1 MDFASLFQELGFF
14 DLIDIGV
21 MTFLVYLV
29 LVWFKKTRAASV
41 LIGILIVA
49 GFYLIARQF
58 NLFLTASVFQ
68 AFFAVILVAVVVIFQ
83 EELRHFFERVAVW
96 GRTPFWRRKTE
107 SLSHNDVA
115 LLVRSLTDFA
125 KERIGALIILKG
137 KDMVVR
143 HLEGGEV
150 LNGKLSEAILKSLF
164 DPHSPG
170 HDGALII
177 EGNDITQFGCH
188 LPLSKN
194 FKLLK
199 DRGTRHAAA
208 LGMSELTDALC
219 LVVSEEQGTIS
230 GMRHGELHKIS
241 NPEEL
246 NTILEQFYREIVP
259 PKEPLKFKDYFRK
272 DSKEKM
278 LALGLALL
286 LWFLHVYGSRV
297 TYWTLRVPVS
307 FAPLTKEWVIAK
319 VEPEE
324 VEVTFSGPRRAFYFL
339 SKKRITVLLKTWQ
352 AAEGVHTLRV
362 SASDVTVPK
371 NFVIE
376 NILPKRVQVKI
387 ESNPR
392 LGPREEGE

>member
-1 MDFASLFQELGFF
+1 MDTASLFSEIGFF

-41 LIGILIVA
+41 LIGILIIA
-49 GFYLIARQF
+49 GFYLVARQF

-96 GRTPFWRRKTE
+96 GRTPFGRKGGERLSYTE
-107 SLSHNDVA
+107 VVT
-115 LLVRSLTDFA
+115 LVRSIADFA

-150 LNGKLSEAILKSLF
+150 LNGALSEAILKSLF
-164 DPHSPG
+164 DPHSLG

-177 EGNDITQFGCH
+177 EGNTVTKFGCH

-199 DRGTRHAAA
+199 DHGTRHAAG
-208 LGMSELTDALC
+208 LGLSELTDALS
-219 LVVSEEQGTIS
+219 LVVSEEKGTIS
-230 GMRHGELHKIS
+230 VMRHGELHKIP

-246 NTILEQFYREIVP
+246 SAMLERFYREVSP
-259 PKEPLKFKDYFRK
+259 RKEPPKFKDYFRRNL
-272 DSKEKM
+272 KEKG
-278 LALGLALL
+278 LAFTLALL
-286 LWFLHVYGSRV
+286 LWFLHVYGSKV
-297 TYWTLRVPVS
+297 TYRTLRVPVS
-307 FAPLTKEWVIAK
+307 IAALPKDLVIAK
-319 VEPEE
+319 IEPTE
-324 VEVTFSGPRRAFYFL
+324 VDVTFSGPRRAFYFL
-339 SKKRITVLLKTWQ
+339 SKKVVAVSLKTWQ
-352 AAEGVHTLRV
+352 AVEGLYTLRV
-362 SASDVTVPK
+362 QASDITVPK

-376 NILPKRVQVKI
+376 NIMPKRVQVKI
-387 ESNPR
+387 ENR
-392 LGPREEGE
+392 FEQERE

>member
-1 MDFASLFQELGFF
+1 MDTASLFSEIGFF

-41 LIGILIVA
+41 LIGILIIA
-49 GFYLIARQF
+49 GFYLVARQF

-96 GRTPFWRRKTE
+96 GRTPFGRKGGERLSYTE
-107 SLSHNDVA
+107 VVT
-115 LLVRSLTDFA
+115 LVRTIADFA

-137 KDMVVR
+137 RDMVVR

-150 LNGKLSEAILKSLF
+150 LNGALSEAILKSLF
-164 DPHSPG
+164 DPHSLG

-177 EGNDITQFGCH
+177 EGNTVTKFGCH

-199 DRGTRHAAA
+199 DHGTRHAAG
-208 LGMSELTDALC
+208 LGLSELTDALS
-219 LVVSEEQGTIS
+219 LVVSEEKGTIS
-230 GMRHGELHKIS
+230 VMRHGELHKIP

-246 NTILEQFYREIVP
+246 SAMLERFYREVSP
-259 PKEPLKFKDYFRK
+259 QKEPPQFKDYFRRNL
-272 DSKEKM
+272 KEKG
-278 LALGLALL
+278 LAFTLALL
-286 LWFLHVYGSRV
+286 LWFLHVYGSKV
-297 TYWTLRVPVS
+297 TYRTLRVPVS
-307 FAPLTKEWVIAK
+307 IAALPKDLVIAK
-319 VEPEE
+319 IEPTE
-324 VEVTFSGPRRAFYFL
+324 VDVTFSGPRRAFYFL
-339 SKKRITVLLKTWQ
+339 SKKVVAVSLKTWQ
-352 AAEGVHTLRV
+352 AVEGLYTLRV
-362 SASDVTVPK
+362 QASDITVPK

-376 NILPKRVQVKI
+376 NIMPKRVQVKI
-387 ESNPR
+387 ENR
-392 LGPREEGE
+392 LEQERE